1 MSKRDLSKI
10 AITDDNSTF
19 SNDFIKKNTNFNS
32 GKEFCN
38 AIGVYTLEDL
48 VNLKWSP
55 ALDEFI
61 SKNTKFK
68 TYEEFTIAQ
77 LPKYLQDIL

>member
-32 GKEFCN
+32 SKDFCN

-77 LPKYLQDIL
+77 LPKYLQDVL